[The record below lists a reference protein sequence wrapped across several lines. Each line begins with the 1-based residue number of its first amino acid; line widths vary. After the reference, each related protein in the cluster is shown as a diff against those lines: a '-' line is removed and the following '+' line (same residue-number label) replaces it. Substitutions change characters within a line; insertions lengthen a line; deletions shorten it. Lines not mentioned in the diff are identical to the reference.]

1 MIPFDEAIGYLAG
14 ILTTLA
20 ILPQIVRTWRTKKVD
35 DISPKMFIILTLGVG
50 LWVIYGILKEAV
62 PIIIFN
68 GISFLLNFSML
79 ALRLIYAKKKA
90 S

>member
-1 MIPFDEAIGYLAG
+1 MIPLDEAIGYLAG

-20 ILPQIVRTWRTKKVD
+20 ILPQIIRTWRTKKVD

-50 LWVIYGILKEAV
+50 LWVIYGVLKNAL

-68 GISFLLNFSML
+68 GISFLLNLSML
-79 ALRLIYAKKKA
+79 LLRLFFAKSKSA
-90 S
+90 

>member
-20 ILPQIVRTWRTKKVD
+20 ILPQIVRAWRTKKVD

-50 LWVIYGILKEAV
+50 LWVIYGVLKEAL

-79 ALRLIYAKKKA
+79 GLRLIYAKKKA